1 MNMSQLLSVNQVHDL
16 QIFFHPFDF
25 DIPLADH
32 LVQLI
37 NHPFRCLA
45 VFWGVS
51 HLLHMTFLPRRC
63 GLLGHPCFVNPAMES
78 PPAFCARVK
87 SFLQDAGPA
96 LGR

>member
-1 MNMSQLLSVNQVHDL
+1 MKDSYRKKIS
-16 QIFFHPFDF
+16 
-25 DIPLADH
+25 
-32 LVQLI
+32 
-37 NHPFRCLA
+37 
-45 VFWGVS
+45 GVS